1 MKIRIIAG
9 IIGAAAFLAVLY
21 FSNIPFVFAA
31 GMALVGVLAV
41 YELLTALNIPKSLK
55 ISATIFAALTPLLS
69 QVPSFLL
76 GINPGFYPM
85 ENNPLVTLFLISDA
99 INSVIYLI
107 FALAL
112 LASLLISKKVEFAH
126 TAKTFIAAVAITA
139 SLGYVIELIMWR
151 ADGFTHGLPYAPTPE
166 GIYLVFLVAIAAWMT
181 DIGGYFTGFV
191 CGGKIFG
198 KRKLAPN
205 LSPKKTIEGAI
216 GGVIFC
222 VLFFFIAELLA
233 TQIFGIWTTLIW
245 TNWSIGLTE
254 PTINWW
260 TVFVIA
266 PILSIC
272 GMAGDLIASKI
283 KRENQVKDFGA
294 IMPGH
299 GGALDRFDSL
309 LVVAPVLYLIAW
321 ILHRTPLG

>member
-1 MKIRIIAG
+1 MKTRIIAG
-9 IIGAAAFLAVLY
+9 LIGAIAFLVVIF

-41 YELLTALNIPKSLK
+41 YELLSALQIPKVLK
-55 ISATIFAALTPLLS
+55 ITAAIFAGLTPMLG

-76 GINPGFYPM
+76 YINPGLQSPD
-85 ENNPLVTLFLISDA
+85 NLPLVPMFAISYT
-99 INSVIYLI
+99 INDFIYLF
-107 FALAL
+107 FALIL
-112 LASLLISKKVEFAH
+112 LAILLISKKVEFTH
-126 TAKTFIAAVAITA
+126 TAKTFTAAVAITA
-139 SLGYVIELIMWR
+139 SLGLVIELIMWR
-151 ADGFTHGLPYAPTPE
+151 SAGFSQGLPYGVTPE

-181 DIGGYFTGFV
+181 DIGGYFTGRFL
-191 CGGKIFG
+191 GGKIFKG
-198 KRKLAPN
+198 RKLAPN

-222 VLFFFIAELLA
+222 VIFFLVAEIIA
-233 TQIFGIWTTLIW
+233 TQVFGIWTTLIW
-245 TNWSIGLTE
+245 SNWSFGTFGE

-260 TVFVIA
+260 IVLVVG
-266 PILSIC
+266 PILSVC

-283 KRENQVKDFGA
+283 KRENQVKDFGG

-309 LVVAPVLYLIAW
+309 LVVAPVLYLILQ
-321 ILHRTPLG
+321 ILHRTI